1 MEIIGIATNTKKTA
15 RTIPIMMCGCPRSML
30 SFFGFLVSLFLG
42 FPAGV
47 FSGRGV
53 WGIFEGLIFVVLI
66 SSLISFNSD
75 DVIVVVVVVV
85 VDVVVVVI
93 VDFSV
98 VAVF

>member
-1 MEIIGIATNTKKTA
+1 MEIIGIATNTKKTT
-15 RTIPIMMCGCPRSML
+15 RTIPIMMWGCPRLMS
-30 SFFGFLVSLFLG
+30 SFFGFFVSLFFG

-66 SSLISFNSD
+66 SSFISFNSD
-75 DVIVVVVVVV
+75 DVIVVVVVV
-85 VDVVVVVI
+85 DVVVVV
-93 VDFSV
+93 VDVSV